1 MWKKALPAVILLA
14 ALALPAMAQQGNIT
28 TKKYR
33 LADFPDK
40 ITKVVLPEDPV
51 RKAALEEEILN
62 WWSISP
68 FEFCTRE
75 EYDAE
80 CTNDDYYF
88 LSTAVGTHR
97 RSGEIL
103 PSGILFLILEKG
115 GEKVDEVVSV
125 PLAPEDFGVGRE
137 LVFLGAILHSVQAFV
152 LRAMES
158 EKAAYQGISALNGE
172 ESYDRI
178 FLSEDDLSDSLT
190 PKDREK
196 YLTDAVTVCP
206 EDEADEVFLSGKE
219 GAAVGYVV
227 ASSSPAKGDQC
238 HTMLFTADT
247 RMLVYY
253 HKHTVFP
260 KSGIGF
266 QASDLRSVTGKL

>member
-1 MWKKALPAVILLA
+1 MKRILLSVCL
-14 ALALPAMAQQGNIT
+14 LAFSWTVLGQQANIS
-28 TKKYR
+28 TKKFR

-51 RKAALEEEILN
+51 RKAALEQEILN

-75 EYDAE
+75 EYEAQ
-80 CTNDDYYF
+80 CLSDDFYF
-88 LSTAVGTHR
+88 LSTSGTVSR
-97 RSGEIL
+97 RGGEAY

-115 GEKVDEVVSV
+115 GEKPDEVLSL
-125 PLAPEDFGVGRE
+125 PLAPASFGAGRE
-137 LVFLGAILHSVQAFV
+137 LVFLGALIHSVQEFV

-158 EKAAYQGISALNGE
+158 EKVAYQGISALNGAE
-172 ESYDRI
+172 GYDRI
-178 FLSEDDLSDSLT
+178 VLSEDDLSASLT

-196 YLTDAVTVCP
+196 YLSEGVTVCP
-206 EDEADEVFLSGKE
+206 EDEADEVFLSGAE
-219 GAAVGYVV
+219 GTAVGYVV
-227 ASSSPAKGDQC
+227 TSSSPAKGDMC

-253 HKHTVFP
+253 HRHTVSP
-260 KSGIGF
+260 KSGAGF
-266 QASDLRSVTGKL
+266 LAQDLRSVTGKL